1 MARSKKKEAIAAIE
15 TLISEA
21 DAEARALPNDGSAL
35 FLGDILEAAGLSWNH
50 LRRYDEVRERLE
62 AHAHTHG
69 LLCSRQGR
77 VAPEEAAGGPH
88 ALDGAHADHVPA
100 QLLRDAQKRLA
111 EAEKRC
117 AELRAENV
125 GLRTQLSRQSSVAEL
140 ISRGGRISPS

>member
-1 MARSKKKEAIAAIE
+1 MARSKRKEAVAAIE
-15 TLISEA
+15 ALISEA
-21 DAEARALPNDGSAL
+21 DTEARALPNDGSAL
-35 FLGDILEAAGLSWNH
+35 FLGDILQAAGLSWNH

-62 AHAHTHG
+62 SHAHAHG
-69 LLCSRQGR
+69 LLYSRQGR
-77 VAPEEAAGGPH
+77 LAPEEATGSSQTLEDPH
-88 ALDGAHADHVPA
+88 ADLVPA
-100 QLLRDAQKRLA
+100 KLLRDAQKRLA